1 MPECRLIQ
9 TRSGEA
15 LHLRYWSD
23 GSQWRRSGAMVPSG
37 TVGLALEEQDG
48 PFDLDSGQSVPAF
61 VRMEWPDPSQAN
73 KVASGWVA
81 SNFTT
86 IVNCPRQIV
95 SQTQEEGALYFD
107 PADDP
112 YDRPLKDESSFI
124 PLLAVLALGYFALFR

>member
-1 MPECRLIQ
+1 MAECRLIQ

-37 TVGLALEEQDG
+37 TVGLAFEEKDG
-48 PFDLDSGQSVPAF
+48 PFDLDTGQSVPAF

-73 KVASGWVA
+73 KVAGGWVA

-86 IVNCPRQIV
+86 VVKCPSQIV
-95 SQTQEEGALYFD
+95 SQTQREGALFFD

-112 YDRPLKDESSFI
+112 HERPLSTQTSFV
-124 PLLAVLALGYFALFR
+124 PMVAVLTVGYLLLFK